1 MSVTETIRLTQTSSK
16 AGCGCKIGPAD
27 LANVLCHLPA
37 QIPDKNVL
45 VGLDTPDDAGVYRL
59 TDDVA
64 IVQTVDFFTAIVDDA
79 YSFGQ
84 IAAANA
90 LSDVYAM
97 GGKPIT
103 VLNIVGFPLGKL
115 PGEILADILRGGMD
129 KVTEAGAITLGGHS
143 IDDPEPKFGMAVTG
157 VVHPKQIAAKAGA
170 RPGDV
175 LVLTKPIGVGVLSTA
190 TKKGLTS
197 PEEEAEAI
205 RVMATLNNVAVH
217 LKGLGIGC
225 MTDVTGFG
233 LLGHSSEVA
242 RNSKVGMRIWARQ
255 VPVIQSAWKYGREG
269 TWPGGTKKNRAWL
282 EDKVEFAE
290 SIDEVTR
297 FMLCDAVT
305 SGGLLIAI
313 PKARMEEL
321 LVILKE
327 HHTPAAAVI
336 GECTSERP
344 GVVQVEA

>member
-1 MSVTETIRLTQTSSK
+1 MSVTEPIRLTQTSSK
-16 AGCGCKIGPAD
+16 AGCGCKIGPAE
-27 LANVLCHLPA
+27 LADVLCHLPS
-37 QIPDKNVL
+37 QGIDKNVL

-97 GGKPIT
+97 GGRPIT

-115 PGEILADILRGGMD
+115 PGEILANILRGGMD
-129 KVTEAGAITLGGHS
+129 KVIEAGAITLGGHS

-157 VVHPKQIAAKAGA
+157 IIHPSKIAAKAGA
-170 RPGDV
+170 KPGDV
-175 LVLTKPIGVGVLSTA
+175 LVLTKPIGVGVMSTA

-205 RVMATLNNVAVH
+205 KVMSTLNSVGAR
-217 LKGLGIGC
+217 LDGLGIGC

-242 RNSKVGMRIWARQ
+242 RHSKVGIRVRASE
-255 VPVIQSAWKYGREG
+255 VPVIQAAWKYGKEG

-282 EDKVEFAE
+282 EDKVTFAD

-313 PKARMEEL
+313 APTRLNDL
-321 LVILKE
+321 LAILRE
-327 HHTPAAAVI
+327 HRTLAAAIV
-336 GECTSERP
+336 GECTAEHP
-344 GVVQVEA
+344 GIVKVS